1 MYYSTKKRK
10 TSESTSTSGGGGGG
24 SHASAANDEHSKLVV
39 ENSVQQVDWCI
50 SELEKAKSQALL
62 KIKSEL
68 EDIVKA
74 VVTAATTR
82 EKQLEKQLTASYATR
97 MKALQKQKVALRS
110 WNDYCIPECRYLN
123 DDEEAMVRFRCT
135 AHCCAVCNVGSACR

>member
-10 TSESTSTSGGGGGG
+10 TSESTSGGGGGG

-68 EDIVKA
+68 DDIVKA